1 MVATHLTPR
10 RSRAKLVVLHRRVLG
25 GRPSAG
31 GSRAEPRSHWRYA
44 VSTGSTSR
52 DPAGAGAAH
61 NRVVPGGDGDWVACG
76 DISGGGQIRGV
87 ATPPPETFVAE
98 DAPIATGAALVT
110 SPTRSRCRTMPA
122 SSTKPLTY
130 PATTTGKHRQP
141 RGRLGDHRRSA
152 ERSAVVCNYVC

>member
-1 MVATHLTPR
+1 MVDTHLTPR

-87 ATPPPETFVAE
+87 ATPPPRDVRSGRCANCNGSSLGDIAHPIQMSH
-98 DAPIATGAALVT
+98 DASKQHQTPHVPSNHNREAQATKRAARGPPSQRGA
-110 SPTRSRCRTMPA
+110 
-122 SSTKPLTY
+122 K
-130 PATTTGKHRQP
+130 
-141 RGRLGDHRRSA
+141 RGRM
-152 ERSAVVCNYVC
+152 